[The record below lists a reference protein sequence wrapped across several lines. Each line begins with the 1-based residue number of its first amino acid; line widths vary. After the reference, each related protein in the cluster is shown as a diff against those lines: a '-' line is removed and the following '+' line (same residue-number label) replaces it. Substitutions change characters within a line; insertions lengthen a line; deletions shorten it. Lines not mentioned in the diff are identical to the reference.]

1 LLRAVMSVE
10 LSHVGEEE
18 DDTEDWYTEGAVE

>member
-1 LLRAVMSVE
+1 LLRAVMSIE

-18 DDTEDWYTEGAVE
+18 DDAEDWYTEGAVE